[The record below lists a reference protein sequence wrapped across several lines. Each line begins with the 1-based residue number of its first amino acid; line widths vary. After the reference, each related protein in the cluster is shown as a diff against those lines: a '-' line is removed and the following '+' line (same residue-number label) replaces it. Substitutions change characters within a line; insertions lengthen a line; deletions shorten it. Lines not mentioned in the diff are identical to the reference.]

1 VTVEVIDSVEDY
13 GRLLARVFD
22 FDALRT
28 FLARPDFRMIYDALS
43 GGACDGH
50 GCADAGCSAPRKLT
64 LPEHSC
70 SLAHQSPRQIYAA
83 WTAVAGVYAQKILSG
98 TLGVPSTGLANCE
111 PKPDFGGHHPD
122 PNLTYASELVK
133 AMGEALPSRQEG
145 LGHISQRGR
154 CQLQLPGRTCAVL
167 AAAVAAT
174 RHGLSHVV
182 PRACRP
188 QSGRQQERDARRR
201 GARLRRRAGRRR

>member
-1 VTVEVIDSVEDY
+1 VTDAIFAKTKTITRIRTCHAFPDVDLGKVGATVVRKGAASGSFPQVAEEVTVEVIDSVEDY

-43 GGACDGH
+43 GGACDEPW
-50 GCADAGCSAPRKLT
+50 CAVGGCSAWPCPSIPCPLPTTFLVGPPT
-64 LPEHSC
+64 LH
-70 SLAHQSPRQIYAA
+70 AA

-133 AMGEALPSRQEG
+133 AMGEALPLRQ
-145 LGHISQRGR
+145 
-154 CQLQLPGRTCAVL
+154 
-167 AAAVAAT
+167 
-174 RHGLSHVV
+174 
-182 PRACRP
+182 
-188 QSGRQQERDARRR
+188 
-201 GARLRRRAGRRR
+201 